1 MNGFVPMVV
10 EDTLSPDL
18 LKRFQPFADLNEH
31 QLLQLCGAV
40 EQRVLSSREVIFH
53 CGDRDSS
60 EYFLLEGELE
70 FIAADGKI
78 RRMNCLDAQATG
90 QLSRLRPRQYTVK
103 AQGAATVLVVGKA
116 VIEGLAD
123 DVAHHLPTVVGM
135 GVAEDAD
142 EEGPYSVLFDDFR
155 TDLEKNRCMLP
166 SLPEVAMKVRKLL
179 QDENSSVDQ
188 IARVVNVDPA
198 IAAKLIGAA
207 NSPVYHGSDNVDTTR
222 NAIVR
227 LGLSTTRLLIISYA
241 MRDLFTSRSEVLRQR
256 MQSIWLCSVEV
267 AAIAYVLTKKLKGI
281 KFSPDE
287 AMLAALLNDIG
298 VIAIVNYLEYNPVW
312 LEQGIDMEDLVTE
325 LRADAGVEIL
335 RHWHFP
341 ESFMTAVREAEHWS
355 RQHSGSVDMA
365 DIVQVSKL
373 YAMMHNRQYIRGSNK
388 LPPLAQVESLQ
399 KLQLGDMTPELTIGI
414 IAEAREQIE
423 AAKKM
428 LHA

>member
-1 MNGFVPMVV
+1 MVV
-10 EDTLSPDL
+10 EDMLSPDL

-31 QLLQLCGAV
+31 QLLQLCGVV
-40 EQRVLSSREVIFH
+40 EHRELSFGEVIFE
-53 CGDRDSS
+53 CGDCDSR
-60 EYFLLEGELE
+60 EYFLVAGDLE

-78 RRMNCLDAQATG
+78 RKMSSSDTQAVG

-103 AQGAATVLVVGKA
+103 AQGAATVLVVDKA
-116 VIEGLAD
+116 VIDGLASD
-123 DVAHHLPTVVGM
+123 IAQKHPTIVGM
-135 GVAEDAD
+135 SVDEDAED
-142 EEGPYSVLFDDFR
+142 EGPYSVLFEDFR
-155 TDLEKNRCMLP
+155 ADLEKNRCMLP

-188 IARVVNVDPA
+188 IARVVNADPA

-241 MRDLFTSRSEVLRQR
+241 MRDLFTSRSEALRLR
-256 MQSIWLCSVEV
+256 MKNIWLCSVEV

-281 KFSPDE
+281 SFSADE

-298 VIAIVNYLEYNPVW
+298 AIAIVNYLEYNPIW
-312 LEQGIDMEDLVTE
+312 LEQGADIEDLVIE

-341 ESFMTAVREAEHWS
+341 ESFMTAIREAEHWS

-365 DIVQVSKL
+365 DVVQVSKL

-388 LPPLAQVESLQ
+388 LPPLAGVESLQ
-399 KLQLGDMTPELTIGI
+399 KLQLGDMTPELTIAI
-414 IAEAREQIE
+414 VAEAREQID

-428 LHA
+428 LLA